1 LSWNQQFFDPIEL
14 PGGRKL
20 VTLRSTLSAAR
31 EMSVTGQSRHFLPQ
45 QTASPIANIDRPGAG
60 LLCKFRSPK
69 AIHQRPFCS
78 HI

>member
-31 EMSVTGQSRHFLPQ
+31 EMSVTGQSRHFMP
-45 QTASPIANIDRPGAG
+45 R
-60 LLCKFRSPK
+60 
-69 AIHQRPFCS
+69 
-78 HI
+78 

>member
-31 EMSVTGQSRHFLPQ
+31 EMSVTG
-45 QTASPIANIDRPGAG
+45 PGRVETFSFPTQPSAMG
-60 LLCKFRSPK
+60 LD
-69 AIHQRPFCS
+69 AAV
-78 HI
+78 